1 MYTRMMFKKE
11 NMTVVFKLTTVVFK
25 LIYLNFPEG
34 KYCIYIERFPF
45 GINLESGVRYNND
58 SDLILKLHP

>member
-1 MYTRMMFKKE
+1 MNTRMMFKKE
-11 NMTVVFKLTTVVFK
+11 NMTVVFK